1 MTIESPPIPSVM
13 YLWGYGVSLISA
25 FALTFILILAFS
37 KLNILARPLNKLM
50 ISMGKPVIPFGGIPV
65 ILSFFFVLWFFY
77 FAGWINSENL
87 RLFQKITLGVGLMT
101 ALGVYD
107 DIYHCPPRIKLL
119 CQIIIAIILFLAGF
133 QIDRIGDAIE
143 LGSFSI
149 LLTVFWIV
157 GITNSINLVDGMDGL
172 ASGLIILSCI
182 TLSFVYI
189 ERDMVEASFL
199 AVILTGSVFGFFIFN
214 FPPAKIILGDTG
226 SLPLGLLISLIT
238 LLPLS
243 QKFTDEIYYLI
254 PVVTLLIPILD
265 TTFSFFRRLLKGVSP
280 FSKDALHFHHRL
292 TKLGFSPLKTI
303 SILLIICFYFNLTAL
318 LPAHTI
324 NLIPNFI
331 PIYFLFVISNIAVFL
346 YLLKRLE
353 RKKREICKVN
363 LSLKKEFENSNQSNV
378 DITL

>member
-1 MTIESPPIPSVM
+1 MTIESPPIPGAM
-13 YLWGYGVSLISA
+13 YFWGYGVSLISA

-77 FAGWINSENL
+77 FAGWINPENL

-101 ALGVYD
+101 ALGIYD

-172 ASGLIILSCI
+172 ASGLIILSCV
-182 TLSFVYI
+182 TLSFVYL

-199 AVILTGSVFGFFIFN
+199 TIILTGSVFGFFIFN

-226 SLPLGLLISLIT
+226 SIPLGLLISLIT

-243 QKFTDEIYYLI
+243 QKHTEEIYYLFPI
-254 PVVTLLIPILD
+254 ITLLIPILD
-265 TTFSFFRRLLKGVSP
+265 TTFAFFRRLLKGTSP
-280 FSKDALHFHHRL
+280 FSKDAQHFHHRL
-292 TKLGFSPLKTI
+292 IKLGFSQLKTI
-303 SILLIICFYFNLTAL
+303 TILFIICFYFNITAL

-324 NLIPNFI
+324 DLIPNFI

-353 RKKREICKVN
+353 KKKNEKYHGN
-363 LSLKKEFENSNQSNV
+363 LFE
-378 DITL
+378 

>member
-1 MTIESPPIPSVM
+1 MTIESPLIPGSI
-13 YLWGYGVSLISA
+13 YFLGYGVSLVAA
-25 FALTFILILAFS
+25 FLLTFAIILIFS

-50 ISMGKPVIPFGGIPV
+50 IAMGKPVIPFGGIPV
-65 ILSFFFVLWFFY
+65 ILSFLFVLWYFY
-77 FAGWINSENL
+77 FSGWINQENL
-87 RLFQKITLGVGLMT
+87 HLFQKITLGVCMMT
-101 ALGVYD
+101 ALGIYD

-172 ASGLIILSCI
+172 ASGLIILSCM
-182 TLSFVYI
+182 TLSFVYL

-199 AVILTGSVFGFFIFN
+199 TVILTGSVFGFFIFN

-226 SLPLGLLISLIT
+226 SLPLGLIISLIT

-243 QKFTDEIYYLI
+243 QKHTDEIYYLI
-254 PVVTLLIPILD
+254 PIITLLIPILD
-265 TTFSFFRRLLKGVSP
+265 TTFAFFRRLLRGTSP
-280 FSKDALHFHHRL
+280 FSKDSQHFHHRL
-292 TKLGFSPLKTI
+292 AKLGFSQLKTI
-303 SILLIICFYFNLTAL
+303 TILFIICFYFNLTAL

-324 NLIPNFI
+324 NLIPNLI
-331 PIYFLFVISNIAVFL
+331 PIYFLFIIGNIVVFL
-346 YLLKRLE
+346 YLLNRLE
-353 RKKREICKVN
+353 KKKQEKYHGN
-363 LSLKKEFENSNQSNV
+363 LFE
-378 DITL
+378 